1 MPGTCAGWTSGR
13 VGAGQVN
20 IWQRVGRALLGANPL
35 DRAIERVLHDIEIRG
50 RRGLP
55 EVTVSISQA
64 EIGSFRTLP
73 KITPVVVERL
83 QEAGH
88 SVLSA
93 DAPNGDW
100 TCIVSLRVRPRPG
113 LATGC

>member
-1 MPGTCAGWTSGR
+1 MSTWHRLA
-13 VGAGQVN
+13 
-20 IWQRVGRALLGANPL
+20 RAVLGASPV
-35 DRAIERVLHDIEIRG
+35 DRAVERILHEIDARAA
-50 RRGLP
+50 RGLP

-73 KITPVVVERL
+73 KVTPIVVERL

-88 SVLSA
+88 AVLSA

-113 LATGC
+113 SATHL